1 MASSPCSDATTDERG
16 GEEEAVT
23 EIGGDSDSGGA
34 LPDRVRGSA
43 KRRRRRPGARG
54 LNEQWA
60 HHKREKR
67 ERGGSFTGGELYQRR
82 QKQRGWH
89 WVELVLGRRESVCGS
104 EREKTRVMPGLNTRR
119 EAKGKRERKMAAG
132 GLAIDGRRL
141 CGVKEK

>member
-1 MASSPCSDATTDERG
+1 VVTATRAALYQTG
-16 GEEEAVT
+16 L
-23 EIGGDSDSGGA
+23 GA
-34 LPDRVRGSA
+34 LPSDDVEDLVQGGSMSNG
-43 KRRRRRPGARG
+43 RIT
-54 LNEQWA
+54 
-60 HHKREKR
+60 R
-67 ERGGSFTGGELYQRR
+67 ERKEREGGSFTGGELYQRR
-82 QKQRGWH
+82 RKQRGWH